1 MNFFVHTPFNK
12 IFILLYANDSNYY
25 QQYWQWLMTKMWKR
39 CWIFVHCLF
48 PPSYP
53 NIILFDH
60 DANFCV
66 MDPLHRR
73 FFPPY
78 PGGGGGG
85 DGTAAAA
92 GAGDPQAWH
101 RRVRH
106 RARTNRKLLI
116 LFLTEAIS
124 VTRWYLYWLYPK
136 RWGCRVGG

>member
-1 MNFFVHTPFNK
+1 
-12 IFILLYANDSNYY
+12 
-25 QQYWQWLMTKMWKR
+25 
-39 CWIFVHCLF
+39 
-48 PPSYP
+48 
-53 NIILFDH
+53 
-60 DANFCV
+60 

-85 DGTAAAA
+85 DGTAAAAGAGA

-124 VTRWYLYWLYPK
+124 VTR
-136 RWGCRVGG
+136 